1 MRDGAIFALP
11 FDPAGLKVTGT
22 AVPVLD
28 DVAWVPT
35 DGIAGYAVAPNGTL
49 VYLKASEWR
58 VDRRVVWA
66 DRAGSE
72 RPALPSAGQW
82 AEPRLSPDARW
93 IAITRLQPTTQ
104 IWLFDLSRQVLTQL
118 TRVQGISF
126 NAVWMPDSRSLIH
139 TTETPVY
146 DLHRTRID
154 GGAPDTVVASAYDKF
169 ASSVSPDGR
178 TVSYWEI
185 VHRDRLMVTPTGGG
199 DPTALDDG
207 ATSQRNGV
215 FSSDGRW
222 LAYEELSPQGQREV
236 YVRALNG
243 QGGRRHVSAN
253 GGSQLRWTRGGREV
267 VYRRGDAVLSASFQ
281 PATGE
286 VGTPALLFRKAD
298 AGRFGGDTFGYD
310 VTPDGGRFLLVTPV
324 DRLDAQPTVVVL
336 NWLAEL
342 KRKVP
347 R

>member
-1 MRDGAIFALP
+1 M
-11 FDPAGLKVTGT
+11 
-22 AVPVLD
+22 
-28 DVAWVPT
+28 
-35 DGIAGYAVAPNGTL
+35 
-49 VYLKASEWR
+49 
-58 VDRRVVWA
+58 
-66 DRAGSE
+66 
-72 RPALPSAGQW
+72 
-82 AEPRLSPDARW
+82 
-93 IAITRLQPTTQ
+93 QPTTQ